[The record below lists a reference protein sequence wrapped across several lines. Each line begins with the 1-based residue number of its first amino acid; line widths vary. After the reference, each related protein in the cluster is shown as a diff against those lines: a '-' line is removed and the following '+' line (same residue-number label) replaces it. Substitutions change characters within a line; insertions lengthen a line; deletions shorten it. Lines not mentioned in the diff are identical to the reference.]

1 MKTVHLTKTIP
12 PLPHLVCLIAL
23 AAACACSGTNSSD
36 PVDNKASED
45 LPETDSL
52 VEAPYPDG
60 PYGVA
65 MGETIDNLGFYE
77 PEGET
82 TEFLQQWYGHPEKNV
97 LLIIST
103 AAW

>member
-1 MKTVHLTKTIP
+1 MKILHQKNVISLAHV
-12 PLPHLVCLIAL
+12 VCVIAL
-23 AAACACSGTNSSD
+23 AMACACSAADSSD
-36 PVDNKASED
+36 PIDSTGSED
-45 LPETDSL
+45 LPESDL
-52 VEAPYPDG
+52 VVQAPYPEG
-60 PYGVA
+60 PYGVV

-82 TEFLQQWYGHPEKNV
+82 TEYLQQWYGHPEKKV